1 MLKRFTRNILP
12 LLLVLMAAAGC
23 QSPSESASPTNALA
37 ESTSYSGVWKVET
50 FTVDIPSMDETMVNA
65 AEQLAL
71 STTYYLAQ
79 DSTFKKF
86 DDYLPEGITGT
97 WRVNQK
103 TKELYYDFEFEGR
116 DQSEIYNIE
125 SLTEKR
131 LVLTQNVFQGTVRME
146 LTRLRI

>member
-1 MLKRFTRNILP
+1 MNPFSRIALP
-12 LLLVLMAAAGC
+12 LLACILLMAAACNNSSAPGKGPEAKAD
-23 QSPSESASPTNALA
+23 PST
-37 ESTSYSGVWKVET
+37 YSGVWKVET
-50 FTVDIPSMDETMVNA
+50 FTIDIPAMDESMVNA
-65 AEQLAL
+65 AQQLAL

-86 DDYLPEGITGT
+86 DDYLPQGITGT
-97 WRVNQK
+97 WRVNRT

-116 DQSEIYNIE
+116 EQSEIYNVE

-146 LTRLRI
+146 LTRQRI

>member
-1 MLKRFTRNILP
+1 MLKRSTSKLLP
-12 LLLVLMAAAGC
+12 LLLVLATMVAC
-23 QSPSESASPTNALA
+23 QSPPEPSPTNQSVA
-37 ESTSYSGVWKVET
+37 EANSFSGVWKVEA

-65 AEQLAL
+65 AQQLAL

-103 TKELYYDFEFEGR
+103 TQELYYDFEFEGR
-116 DQSEIYNIE
+116 DQSEIYNVE

-131 LVLTQNVFQGTVRME
+131 LVLTQNVFEGTLRME